1 MLLVLFFWV
10 LLVLFLWVL
19 LVQLHLG
26 CRSGNFTVLWSKYSC
41 RLLQLFWQLLVLS
54 LWQLLVLLVLFSWV
68 LLVLSLWQLHLGCRS
83 CNSTVL

>member
-1 MLLVLFFWV
+1 MLLVLSLWV

-19 LVQLHLG
+19 LVLLHLG

-54 LWQLLVLLVLFSWV
+54 LWQL
-68 LLVLSLWQLHLGCRS
+68 SLWHKVNQRS
-83 CNSTVL
+83 S